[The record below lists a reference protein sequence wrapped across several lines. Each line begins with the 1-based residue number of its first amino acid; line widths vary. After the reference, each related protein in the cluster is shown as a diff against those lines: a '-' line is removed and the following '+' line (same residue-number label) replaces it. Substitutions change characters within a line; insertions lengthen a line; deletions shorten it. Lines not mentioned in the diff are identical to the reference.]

1 MKAEKVVP
9 LRTGR
14 GIEPIRSAN
23 DEFDPYRAAARP
35 PEPNACP
42 SCHASFTEGKWSWT
56 RGPKDSF
63 DNLCPACQRTNDSFP
78 AGYVTIKG
86 PFLATNRDA
95 IITLIK
101 DLEKKEKA
109 ERPMQRLMD
118 IEDIS
123 GGILVTTTEPLLA
136 RGIAEALV
144 EAFKGDLKLKYSRD
158 ENLLRATW
166 KR

>member
-9 LRTGR
+9 IRSVR
-14 GIEPIRSAN
+14 GEEIRSAN
-23 DEFDPYRAAARP
+23 DEFDPYRAAAKP
-35 PEPNACP
+35 PEPNVCP
-42 SCHASFTEGKWSWT
+42 TCRASFTEGKWSWA

-63 DNLCPACQRTNDSFP
+63 DNLCPACQRINDRFP
-78 AGYVTIKG
+78 GGYVTIKG
-86 PFLATNRDA
+86 AFLTANRDQ

-101 DLEKKEKA
+101 NLEKKEKA
-109 ERPMQRLMD
+109 GKPLQRLME
-118 IEDIS
+118 IEDVRE
-123 GGILVTTTEPLLA
+123 GLMVTTTEPLLA
-136 RGIAEALV
+136 RGIAEALL